1 MTTKPRVLFVQTP
14 YHGRAQINP
23 FTARIYF
30 DDDFSEHMT
39 FAARYLEAEGFVDMS
54 GGKIGLDV
62 DVLTLIEQVEEI

>member
-30 DDDFSEHMT
+30 DDDFSEYMT
-39 FAARYLEAEGFVDMS
+39 FGARYLDAEGFVDLS
-54 GGKIGLDV
+54 SGKIAVDA